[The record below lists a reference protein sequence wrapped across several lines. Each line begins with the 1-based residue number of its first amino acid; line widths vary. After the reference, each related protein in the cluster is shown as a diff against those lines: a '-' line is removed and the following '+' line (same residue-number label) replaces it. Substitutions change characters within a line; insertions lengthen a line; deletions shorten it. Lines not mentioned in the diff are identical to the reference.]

1 MVFYHQNWFAK
12 QQSQPLKSNS
22 TRRAVRAKN
31 EIEITHCL
39 KRASNLIITAVEGC
53 AGCCFGTQI
62 LSKSPGSEETVH
74 LEHVLPMY
82 GDIFQL

>member
-1 MVFYHQNWFAK
+1 MVFYCQNLFAK
-12 QQSQPLKSNS
+12 QQSQPLKSYL
-22 TRRAVRAKN
+22 TYIAVRAKN
-31 EIEITHCL
+31 EIERTHCL

-53 AGCCFGTQI
+53 AGRCFGTQI
-62 LSKSPGSEETVH
+62 LSKSPGSEQRVH